1 MKFYLLSIVLFLISV
16 NGFSQSDSLLKQPIS
31 IQVES
36 VTIKKVLKEISKKYG
51 VDFSYSSNIVP
62 VENLVTLNEKEVS
75 LNNVLNKLFPENDI
89 DYQFLNG
96 KIILLP
102 KRKKGVKPTIFGRL
116 IDAKTKQTIPGAIV
130 ILDST
135 KHKITAYNGD
145 FLFVEV
151 NDSEHQVIIKML
163 GYKTIVL
170 KGNNF
175 PSEIKMEP
183 AAIKLDQAIVVADA
197 IVDRTTVSDVVL
209 SQKELSMVGGFSN
222 DPLNTVATLPGI
234 SSKGGILG
242 GGQFFVKGG
251 PATESTYFLDNAP
264 VYSPWYFFGKS
275 VFNVE
280 TIEKAE
286 VLTGGFPASYGNSMS
301 GVFNMKSKEGDM
313 KEFRASTS
321 IGFYDFQATLEGPIV
336 KDKVSLLVSA
346 RRSYLDLLV
355 NSATTKIPSFADI
368 TYKVT
373 WNINSKNKLSFS
385 GLNTNQYFKFNSD
398 SVDFGEANSI
408 NFNGSVNTEN
418 LQLQSTLSDKWYN
431 KLSLSYSSLKADIAI
446 DRNVDNKAFGKS
458 VGFRDDI
465 THFINAKHKIKGGFE
480 SYFADLLVAGHSPLD
495 PLNENPSDSSAT
507 LRNQN
512 VNEKI
517 TTGGAYF
524 LHEGYLLKKL
534 KINTGIRA
542 DYQVLNKNIDVSPR
556 LSLGYHIT
564 KKIELRAATG
574 LYYQPADILGIQL
587 NPTLKSNKSI
597 HYISG
602 ISYNINNEI
611 KGWIEGFYKDYTNLV
626 VFDSLLNYTNDGYG
640 SSKGIALIIKKASKK
655 LSGWVSYTYSISERK
670 SSLQEDVN
678 FFFFDQP
685 HLFNAVASYNF
696 VDKKRKI
703 IPSLIT
709 LDYHFKSGTPFTPV
723 IGATNNNGSYTP
735 TIGATLSQRNN
746 PFNNLNAKVEW
757 RTQLGKRKRVGLN
770 YYFQIWNLLSAN
782 HFEKRVYEYGPQYP
796 NNVNEIVSDKLDLLF
811 SIGFRI
817 DFNRPLK

>member
-1 MKFYLLSIVLFLISV
+1 MKFHLLSLVFVLISIK
-16 NGFSQSDSLLKQPIS
+16 GFSQKSSPLNQPIS
-31 IQVES
+31 IQVEN
-36 VTIKKVLKEISKKYG
+36 VTIKKVLKEISKKYKIE
-51 VDFSYSSNIVP
+51 FSYSSNIVP
-62 VENLVTLNEKEVS
+62 VGKLVTLNEKETLLS
-75 LNNVLNKLFPENDI
+75 NVLDNLFLDENI
-89 DYQFLNG
+89 GYQFLSG
-96 KIILLP
+96 KIILIP
-102 KRKKGVKPTIFGRL
+102 KEVKTIKSNISAQL
-116 IDAKTKQTIPGAIV
+116 IDATTNITIPGAIV

-135 KHKITAYNGD
+135 KYKITAYDGN
-145 FLFVEV
+145 FMFAEV
-151 NDSEHQVIIKML
+151 NGSEHQLVIRML
-163 GYKTIVL
+163 GYQTIVL
-170 KGNNF
+170 SGKDF
-175 PSEIKMEP
+175 PSEIKMKA

-209 SQKELSMVGGFSN
+209 SQKELSMVGGFAN

-251 PATESTYFLDNAP
+251 TATESTYFLDNAP

-301 GVFNMKSKEGDM
+301 AVFNMKSKNGNME
-313 KEFRASTS
+313 EFGVSTS
-321 IGFYDFQATLEGPIV
+321 VGFYDFQATLEGPIV

-355 NSATTKIPSFADI
+355 NSSTTKIPSFADI

-373 WNINSKNKLSFS
+373 WNINSKNKLFFS

-398 SVDFGEANSI
+398 SVNFGEANSI
-408 NFNGSVNTEN
+408 NFDGSVNTEN

-458 VGFRDDI
+458 VGFREDI

-495 PLNENPSDSSAT
+495 PLNENPSDSSTT

-517 TTGGAYF
+517 TTFGAYF

-534 KINTGIRA
+534 KLNTGIRS
-542 DYQVLNKNIDVSPR
+542 DYQALNKNVDVSPR

-574 LYYQPADILGIQL
+574 LYYQPADIIGIQL
-587 NPTLKSNKSI
+587 NPALTSNKSI

-602 ISYNINNEI
+602 ISYSINNEI

-626 VFDSLLNYTNDGYG
+626 VFDSLLNYTNNGYG

-685 HLFNAVASYNF
+685 HLFNAVVSYNF
-696 VDKKRKI
+696 TDKKRKI

-709 LDYHFKSGTPFTPV
+709 LDYHYKSGAPFTPV
-723 IGATNNNGSYTP
+723 TGATNSNGSFTP

-746 PFNNLNAKVEW
+746 SFNNLNAKVEW
-757 RTQLGKRKRVGLN
+757 RTQLGKRKRVGLS
-770 YYFQIWNLLSAN
+770 YYFQIWNLLSAT

-796 NNVNEIVSDKLDLLF
+796 NNVNEIVSDNLDLLF
-811 SIGFRI
+811 SIGFRF